1 MKIKK
6 KRTKKK
12 TTNIILSP
20 HTTGEILK
28 KTKRLYLD
36 TNGSTTS
43 HQNSFKTID
52 IKNENIIT
60 NKDNKNSV
68 NHNFA
73 ILKVGK
79 ITKNNLNKMND
90 TICKADT
97 KPSKT
102 NDDCKQALYDYPSK
116 HVNSFAYLK
125 GGNGDTDGTCMIFD
139 GFERCALKN
148 LINEHKTHYMHKKHT
163 THKDNTTD
171 KKIEDGVP
179 LYLKHKFD
187 SSIIKEHFTND
198 EHLSSS
204 KLFSTNE
211 SDSVIFSKS
220 KLDTILNDSLV
231 DGGQNVYNS
240 DIMKKQFTKHTSNR

>member
-1 MKIKK
+1 
-6 KRTKKK
+6 
-12 TTNIILSP
+12 
-20 HTTGEILK
+20 
-28 KTKRLYLD
+28 
-36 TNGSTTS
+36 
-43 HQNSFKTID
+43 
-52 IKNENIIT
+52 
-60 NKDNKNSV
+60 
-68 NHNFA
+68 
-73 ILKVGK
+73 
-79 ITKNNLNKMND
+79 
-90 TICKADT
+90 
-97 KPSKT
+97 

-148 LINEHKTHYMHKKHT
+148 LINEHKTHYMHKKQT

-240 DIMKKQFTKHTSNR
+240 DIMKNNLQNIPVIDNKLHKINKDIIDNNTHLKTKIEQTTEQLLLEQNKFSLKTHVSNILQNVISVLFIIVVFFICSNTIDLETYTKNINTSSMSNFFKNFEYYFNN